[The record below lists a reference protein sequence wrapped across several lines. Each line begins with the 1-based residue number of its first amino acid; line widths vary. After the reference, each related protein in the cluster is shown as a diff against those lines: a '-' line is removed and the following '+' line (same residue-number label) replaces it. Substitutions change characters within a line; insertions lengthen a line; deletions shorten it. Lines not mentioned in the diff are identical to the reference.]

1 MGSARRTATAGEVF
15 YLARS
20 PGTGNPGRVT
30 GSSVVCISRVCA
42 RRRSTASYAHHV
54 DTGYYDRFYQ
64 PGVYTEAHRR
74 HFEIRHHTC

>member
-1 MGSARRTATAGEVF
+1 
-15 YLARS
+15 
-20 PGTGNPGRVT
+20 
-30 GSSVVCISRVCA
+30 
-42 RRRSTASYAHHV
+42 V